1 MKVLVAGN
9 SAGSWLAESSCVIL
23 SPMLPAVSSKAAIA
37 VLVAATVLTLV
48 QPSAADDSAASIAVG
63 GLIPQREPRID
74 GGVGNR
80 TYGVANFAG
89 CFCPVRLG

>member
-1 MKVLVAGN
+1 VKVLVAGN

-63 GLIPQREPRID
+63 
-74 GGVGNR
+74 
-80 TYGVANFAG
+80 A
-89 CFCPVRLG
+89 